1 MVRSRHWNDSFPG
14 GLAVKNLPAL
24 QETQE
29 MQARSL
35 GREDP
40 LVEEMTMPSSILVPW
55 TEEPGELRSLGVT
68 KSWTRL
74 ATEHTHWKGN
84 QAQSLE
90 WGDFRP
96 EAWVEGKV
104 RVLSPLKCKQGGA
117 ANRRKLA
124 VRRRWWARVEWARRA
139 ESGDDGRHTRSG
151 PGAGTDP
158 AQIPELAKQKPAQC
172 PHFAYS
178 LS

>member
-1 MVRSRHWNDSFPG
+1 
-14 GLAVKNLPAL
+14 
-24 QETQE
+24 

-117 ANRRKLA
+117 ANCRKLA

-139 ESGDDGRHTRSG
+139 ESGDDGRHARSGPGRQSQETMAGTRGVGQAGGVRRRWRAREEWARPAESGDDGGRTRSG
-151 PGAGTDP
+151 PGW
-158 AQIPELAKQKPAQC
+158 QR
-172 PHFAYS
+172 
-178 LS
+178 

>member
-1 MVRSRHWNDSFPG
+1 
-14 GLAVKNLPAL
+14 
-24 QETQE
+24 
-29 MQARSL
+29 
-35 GREDP
+35 
-40 LVEEMTMPSSILVPW
+40 MPSSILVPW

-117 ANRRKLA
+117 ANCRKLA
-124 VRRRWWARVEWARRA
+124 VRRRWWAPWANCRKLAVRRRRRAREEWARPA
-139 ESGDDGRHTRSG
+139 ESGDDGRRTRSG